1 MPMTNA
7 FRDFLTQITIN
18 EGSPVYFDEAHA
30 HIGIGNSDADS
41 GAASVRIQTDLQGTN
56 KLRKPM
62 TAGFPQRSDN
72 QLVFN
77 ARFLENE
84 ANWDW
89 REVGIFNDAVAGL
102 MMCRFAINE
111 GVKPSNQIWDYEVTI
126 TFAHGS

>member
-1 MPMTNA
+1 
-7 FRDFLTQITIN
+7 
-18 EGSPVYFDEAHA
+18 
-30 HIGIGNSDADS
+30 
-41 GAASVRIQTDLQGTN
+41 
-56 KLRKPM
+56 M